1 MDNWIREMANK
12 LIEFKYAFAESNN
25 RLLDKF
31 EDLNSRHK
39 NYPDILQPC
48 VSNSVREMLNAK
60 LCAMQKNA
68 VNSIGACFK
77 SFYTHAAYSGNSS
90 QTFINKRFEKEI
102 IDTLESSFS
111 KNPYPSEKEKMR
123 IQRLHGITY
132 RQVSNWFTNKRNRSK
147 ASMQRN
153 SLSYSSDNCEKFDM

>member
-1 MDNWIREMANK
+1 MDEWIREMANK
-12 LIEFKYAFAESNN
+12 LIELKYAFAESNN

-39 NYPDILQPC
+39 NHPDILQPC
-48 VSNSVREMLNAK
+48 VSNNIREALNAR
-60 LCAMQKNA
+60 LCAMQKKA

-77 SFYTHAAYSGNSS
+77 SFYTHAAYGGS
-90 QTFINKRFEKEI
+90 QAFANKRFDKEI

-111 KNPYPSEKEKMR
+111 KNPYPSDKEKMR
-123 IQRLHGITY
+123 IQKLHGITY

-147 ASMQRN
+147 MSLQRN
-153 SLSYSSDNCEKFDM
+153 PLNYSSDNCEKFDS